1 MHETSIAAGII
12 SIVEDAVRR
21 EGLSRVLEVEVE
33 VGLLSL
39 VDIESLR
46 FALEVMS
53 RDTVLEGS
61 RVIFKTVDPLLRCSR
76 CGAEWG
82 LDRAAVEGLDE
93 SSRMALH
100 MYPEAVARL
109 FKCPRCGSAETEIV
123 RGRDVKVSR
132 LRVEE
137 KGS

>member
-12 SIVEDAVRR
+12 SIVEDAVKR
-21 EGLSRVLEVEVE
+21 EGLGRVLEVEVE

-53 RDTVLEGS
+53 RDTVLEGA
-61 RVIFKTVDPLLRCSR
+61 RITFKTVEPLLRCSK

-82 LDRAAVEGLDE
+82 LDKTVIEGLDE
-93 SSRMALH
+93 ASKMALH
-100 MYPEAVARL
+100 MYPEAVAQL
-109 FKCPRCGSAETEIV
+109 FKCPRCGSAETEVV
-123 RGRDVKVSR
+123 RGRDVRVSR

>member
-12 SIVEDAVRR
+12 SIVEDTVKR
-21 EGLSRVLEVEVE
+21 EDIVRVLEVEVE

-39 VDIESLR
+39 VDLESLR

-53 RDTVLEGS
+53 KNTVLEGA
-61 RVIFKTVDPLLRCSR
+61 RITFKTVEPMLRCSR

-82 LDRAAVEGLDE
+82 LSRGEIEGLDDA
-93 SSRMALH
+93 SKIALH

-109 FKCPRCGSAETEIV
+109 FRCPRCGSSETEIAS
-123 RGRDVKVSR
+123 GRDVRVSK